1 MSDNFIPMYKK
12 SGDGNSNDLLKLKKL
27 EMISE
32 GWYKGQLI
40 KYMDAVFGRTVV
52 DGVLVYKEEAKI
64 NGSTKLSDQ
73 STRGKN
79 VKKLLRLWGMSDSA
93 LTKIYEGYKNKT
105 VERIYLNF
113 KKEIDVDSIQ
123 SKENIKKAWK
133 ILKEELVD
141 AVRFE
146 LNHSNKWYKSD
157 TILRQ
162 AVKSSDIFNTSAWTI
177 DDDYFDELSAPTEI
191 TDSNGQTTIIYPI
204 VERNFKISQA
214 MYFSNVKIFNSLD
227 EDITNEYN
235 RVIIKALQLVLLM
248 SGEKAFEFVSIEKIE
263 EEEYEYQID
272 DFFSETRYIVEAK
285 EIYNNIPIAN
295 FTDNEYSKYSKGR
308 LETKISDGE
317 TYSYNGIL
325 ANHLWNLYTYD
336 LMYAEDRSDNIFY
349 YPKKYTNL
357 SLSKRI
363 SLSLTPE
370 EPNLRYLSI
379 EGIRKNKVSDITT
392 EIAKYAN
399 FRIETVKKKKG
410 FMGIGGFVGNFLGGL
425 FKVIIKIVTLLS
437 KIVYY
442 IPVLRVDIQFIGWL
456 FSGKWSNDKDR
467 FVQISNR
474 VVLAVIAV
482 LIVIYSGGSGFQV
495 ALSILASAYGMYTGI
510 KEFDDIVENAE
521 KQKRLENRNKQ
532 SDKEIAEKLIDFSQ
546 SDDAKYTNE
555 VLYKPFKSI
564 NNTYKSPFS
573 DNKIYSPKFGL

>member
-1 MSDNFIPMYKK
+1 MTDNFIPMFKK
-12 SGDGNSNDLLKLKKL
+12 SGDGNSKDLLKLKKL
-27 EMISE
+27 EIISE

-79 VKKLLRLWGMSDSA
+79 VKKLLRLWGMSDST
-93 LTKIYEGYKNKT
+93 LTSIYKVYKSEGVDK
-105 VERIYLNF
+105 IYLNF
-113 KKEIDVDSIQ
+113 KKEIDIDSIQ

-146 LNHSNKWYKSD
+146 FTHSNKWYKNDIIS
-157 TILRQ
+157 RP
-162 AVKSSDIFNTSAWTI
+162 AVKSSDIFNTSAWTT
-177 DDDYFDELSAPTEI
+177 DDDYFDQLSTPIEI
-191 TDSNGQTTIIYPI
+191 RDADNGTTIVYPI

-214 MYFSNVKIFNSLD
+214 MYFSSVKIFNSLN

-235 RVIIKALQLVLLM
+235 KVIIKALQLILLI
-248 SGEKAFEFVSIEKIE
+248 SGEKAFEFVSIEKLE
-263 EEEYEYQID
+263 EEEYKYKIGEI
-272 DFFSETRYIVEAK
+272 FSEIRYIIKAK
-285 EIYNNIPIAN
+285 EIYNNIPIAG
-295 FTDNEYSKYSKGR
+295 FTDNEYNKYSKGE
-308 LETKISDGE
+308 LDTKTSDGE
-317 TYSYNGIL
+317 IYSYNGIL
-325 ANHLWNLYTYD
+325 ANHLWAIYTYD
-336 LMYAEDRSDNIFY
+336 LMYKEDRSDNIFY
-349 YPKKYTNL
+349 YPKKYKNL

-363 SLSLTPE
+363 SLMLVPDD
-370 EPNLRYLSI
+370 PNVRYMSI
-379 EGIRKNKVSDITT
+379 EGIKKNRVSDITT

-399 FRIETVKKKKG
+399 FRIKKEEKKG
-410 FMGIGGFVGNFLGGL
+410 FMGIGGFVGKFLGGL
-425 FKVIIKIVTLLS
+425 FKAIIGIVTTLS
-437 KIVYY
+437 KIAYH
-442 IPVLRVDIQFIGWL
+442 IPMLRLSIQFIGWV

-482 LIVIYSGGSGFQV
+482 LIVIATGGSGFQV
-495 ALSILASAYGMYTGI
+495 ALSLLASAYGMYSGLE
-510 KEFDDIVENAE
+510 KFDNIVESVE
-521 KQKRLENRNKQ
+521 KQKKLENKNKQ

-546 SDDAKYTNE
+546 SDDAKNTNE
-555 VLYKPFKSI
+555 ILYKPFDSI